1 MLKRFA
7 RDFSRIGRVMR
18 QMQIKTDVNHPSSS
32 GGRSSVKVGSVT
44 GTHTLWYKLEMPSH
58 VRCAHD
64 LEEKILCQCQ
74 QLSYTDRDLFAL
86 KLAIEEAFANAVK
99 HGNKL
104 DPHKIVH
111 VKYRITPRRVDVV
124 IEDEGSGFNPASLPD
139 PTSECNIEHTSGRG
153 LLLMRA
159 FMNNVVFNPSGNAV
173 TLTKFNECPRRST
186 RRVAFG

>member
-1 MLKRFA
+1 
-7 RDFSRIGRVMR
+7 MR

-44 GTHTLWYKLEMPSH
+44 GTHTLWYKLEMPSD

-74 QLSYTDRDLFAL
+74 QLAYTDRDLFAL

-104 DPHKIVH
+104 DPHKVVH
-111 VKYRITPRRVDVV
+111 VKYRITPRRADVV
-124 IEDEGSGFNPASLPD
+124 IEDEGDGFNPASLPD
-139 PTSECNIEHTSGRG
+139 PTCECNIQQTSGRG

-159 FMNNVVFNPSGNAV
+159 FMNNVVFNTSGNAV
-173 TLTKFNECPRRST
+173 TLTKFNECPRRT
-186 RRVAFG
+186 PRRIAFG